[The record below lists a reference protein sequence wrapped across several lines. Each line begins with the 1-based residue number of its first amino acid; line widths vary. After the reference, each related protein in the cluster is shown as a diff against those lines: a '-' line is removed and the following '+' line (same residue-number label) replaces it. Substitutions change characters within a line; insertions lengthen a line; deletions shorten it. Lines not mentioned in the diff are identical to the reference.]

1 MTLQK
6 DTRDKLVKAARNCQQ
21 NFYEL
26 LSDWNSYDR
35 KKPQYLKNFIGTALF
50 GPPQINQDNTSCLF
64 EKQLEDVI
72 FFQDSHQQ
80 QTIDK
85 IYEKI
90 LQHGT
95 QNKGKH
101 EIMCGLIYNVIFD
114 ISIEC
119 GKYFT
124 EEHVIKCLQPI
135 PIFKVLK
142 NFVKRTNSGNLIT
155 TKLEIHYIDDCGRV
169 YKSWK
174 DYLNFNILP
183 KCFMVV
189 PKAGE
194 YQADY
199 SNQWSE
205 NISYVSIEMYKS
217 PSCFNESISRIDSI
231 NKFVGL
237 GCAGFGLA
245 AAFNP
250 VGGALMTLGAV
261 GMGLSG
267 LWSMGRNSQIIADRH
282 LHEQSIGM
290 KDKDGIVRWFGLA
303 SSILTVATSGGSML
317 LSNAVKNATTL
328 STAAKIVHSSAQIG
342 SIAASGVNVG
352 LIINNI
358 NDSNQKYV
366 SAQDTL
372 NLVSNLLL
380 FTNSIVNL
388 QFANSILRKNQ
399 TELIHDFE
407 NSLRIAR
414 HRKEFRR
421 MVKNS
426 TSLPSYQTP
435 EQIRSTTKITTKNHL
450 TYSKNNFQIKDD
462 FLFTGI
468 VSSDGIISID
478 GKNLIKPLDFVK
490 KLKEQKNRPIN
501 IALTTN
507 YSISNNIFE
516 KVLKNFLLRYKN
528 EFTNSQLSLTL
539 FSSFLNN
546 ISEIDKPDVI
556 FSKLLLIGIKLV
568 KNMNRNLFTTCRK
581 YLISNAISETV
592 DFLWEFIQVNLREKI
607 GLCRQSED
615 YRELI
620 MKIIIGIHSSVR
632 NNIDEWID
640 SLKYYLLI
648 KNEWMRR
655 KIENDD
661 GKVYL
666 LQVM

>member
-6 DTRDKLVKAARNCQQ
+6 DTKDKLVKAARNCQQ

-35 KKPQYLKNFIGTALF
+35 KKPEFLKNFIGTALF
-50 GPPQINQDNTSCLF
+50 GPPQINQLTNNASCLF
-64 EKQLEDVI
+64 EKHVEDEV
-72 FFQDSHQQ
+72 FFHDSQQ
-80 QTIDK
+80 RQTIDK

-90 LQHGT
+90 QRHGT
-95 QNKGKH
+95 QNKGKN
-101 EIMCGLIYNVIFD
+101 EIMCGLVYNVIFD
-114 ISIEC
+114 TSIEC

-124 EEHVIKCLQPI
+124 DEHVTKCLQPI
-135 PIFKVLK
+135 PVFKVLK
-142 NFVKRTNSGNLIT
+142 NFVKRTTSGNLIT
-155 TKLEIHYIDDCGRV
+155 TKLEIYYIDDCARV

-183 KCFMVV
+183 KCFMIV

-205 NISYVSIEMYKS
+205 NVSYVSIEMYKS
-217 PSCFNESISRIDSI
+217 PSYFNETINTIDSI

-282 LHEQSIGM
+282 LHEESIGI

-303 SSILTVATSGGSML
+303 SSILTVATSGGSIL
-317 LSNAVKNATTL
+317 LSNAVKNATSLT
-328 STAAKIVHSSAQIG
+328 TAAKIVHSSAQIG
-342 SIAASGVNVG
+342 TIAASGVNVG
-352 LIINNI
+352 LIINI
-358 NDSNQKYV
+358 CDGPQKYA

-380 FTNSIVNL
+380 FTNSAVNL

-426 TSLPSYQTP
+426 TSLPSFQTP
-435 EQIRSTTKITTKNHL
+435 EQIIRSTTKITNKNLL
-450 TYSKNNFQIKDD
+450 TYSNIKDD
-462 FLFTGI
+462 FLITGI
-468 VSSDGIISID
+468 SSLSDGTIIID
-478 GKNLIKPLDFVK
+478 GKNLIKPLHFVQR
-490 KLKEQKNRPIN
+490 LKDQKNRPIN

-516 KVLKNFLLRYKN
+516 KVLKNFLTRYKK

-592 DFLWEFIQVNLREKI
+592 DFLWDYIQVNLREKI

-620 MKIIIGIHSSVR
+620 MKIIIGIHSSVK